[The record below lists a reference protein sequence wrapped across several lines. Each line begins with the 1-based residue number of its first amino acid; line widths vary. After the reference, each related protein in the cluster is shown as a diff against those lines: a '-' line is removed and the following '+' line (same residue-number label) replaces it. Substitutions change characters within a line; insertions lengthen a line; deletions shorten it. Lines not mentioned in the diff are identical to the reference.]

1 MSDVTR
7 DIDALHAF
15 GRVVGARWSDA
26 RDATFGEPV
35 GSESDNMAE
44 MIRLAKMRTVQM
56 KKCLTSKRASSVR
69 SAPLFLSDST
79 GASPFVATRST
90 ATVVLTS
97 ALTRGFL
104 CP

>member
-15 GRVVGARWSDA
+15 GRVVGARWLDA

-35 GSESDNMAE
+35 GSENRIIWRE

-56 KKCLTSKRASSVR
+56 KKCLTSKRA
-69 SAPLFLSDST
+69 P
-79 GASPFVATRST
+79 P
-90 ATVVLTS
+90 
-97 ALTRGFL
+97 
-104 CP
+104 